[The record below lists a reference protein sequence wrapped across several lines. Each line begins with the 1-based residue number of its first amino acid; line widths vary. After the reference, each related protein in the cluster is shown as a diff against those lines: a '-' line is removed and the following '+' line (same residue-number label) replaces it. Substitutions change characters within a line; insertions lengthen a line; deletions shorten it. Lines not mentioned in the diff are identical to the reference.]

1 MAKKEKRSVSRVEEG
16 AAPVVSRG
24 RVSLSSEFNPDYSYI
39 IKALKRIGTLA
50 VVFFVVLVALS
61 FVL

>member
-1 MAKKEKRSVSRVEEG
+1 MAKKEKRSVSRVEESS
-16 AAPVVSRG
+16 APVASRG
-24 RVSLSSEFNPDYSYI
+24 RVSVSSEFNPDYTYI
-39 IKALKRIGTLA
+39 IKDLKRIGTLA